1 MKDFKIFKSLL
12 LLSSSSSCLLIGTFV
27 ATLAGCEN
35 KRSIPHDCKKYP
47 AWHIKPSKPIPP
59 KPKPK
64 KDLFKQELLKHKSCF
79 FPFIL
84 EYDKKLFAP
93 KINSKIVRDYLIENL
108 VPKLKYD
115 YTKVSFIG
123 GIESAPG
130 KTPIEWE
137 RIMLNDVTKI
147 TALFIT
153 TPHHHVGIDFWV
165 FAQN

>member
-1 MKDFKIFKSLL
+1 MKKFNQIISLL
-12 LLSSSSSCLLIGTFV
+12 SLGVIPVTI
-27 ATLAGCEN
+27 AGCDS
-35 KRSIPHDCKKYP
+35 KRATHCDCKFP
-47 AWHIKPSKPIPP
+47 APVITPSTPVPPKPKP

-93 KINSKIVRDYLIENL
+93 KIDSPIVRDYLIENL
-108 VPKLKYD
+108 CPKLKYD

-137 RIMLNDVTKI
+137 RIMVNDFTKI

-153 TPHHHVGIDFWV
+153 TPHHHLGIDFWV

>member
-1 MKDFKIFKSLL
+1 MKKFNQIISLL
-12 LLSSSSSCLLIGTFV
+12 TLGT
-27 ATLAGCEN
+27 LPIIIAGCES
-35 KRSIPHDCKKYP
+35 KRATHCDCKFKAP
-47 AWHIKPSKPIPP
+47 ELIPSTPVPPKPKP

-93 KINSKIVRDYLIENL
+93 KIDSTIVRDYLIKNL
-108 VPKLKYD
+108 CPKLKYD

-130 KTPIEWE
+130 ETTIE
-137 RIMLNDVTKI
+137 
-147 TALFIT
+147 
-153 TPHHHVGIDFWV
+153 
-165 FAQN
+165 